1 MRKSKILVYNVLLF
15 IFLFPIFDIIV
26 SNFFLKIDRVACI
39 KFERYYYELK
49 KNCTGNDKFKPS
61 FPSVKIYTDEY
72 GLRTGRKKIN
82 KGTDNN
88 ALIFGDSMTYGV
100 GLKYEDTVVG
110 ILDKKISNYYFY
122 NFAVGSYS
130 PTVHL
135 YKFQQAIIKN
145 LYPKKVILLLDLSDI
160 YDEGARWYNNDSS
173 KPLLKSDFLFQLSLK
188 KQKFTHKNLQVSRF
202 ITSVI
207 NYNLRVLRNRIK
219 NLDTSGD
226 NNSEVK
232 TSFQGSYTY
241 KDIKS
246 MSKTYWNN
254 EIFNLG
260 VKKVR
265 KKISDISD
273 LAKKNSSEFYLVI
286 YPWGETLVHGQKSFN
301 WENFANEICITEKCN
316 LVNTFPDFRDK
327 KSNDKFWYSNLYFI
341 GDEHLNK
348 KGNRFLAKILEKK
361 IFKRK

>member
-1 MRKSKILVYNVLLF
+1 MKKSKIVLYNILLF
-15 IFLFPIFDIIV
+15 IILFPIFDIIT
-26 SNFFLKIDRVACI
+26 SNFFLKIDGAACY

-49 KNCTGNDKFKPS
+49 KNCIGNHKFKSS
-61 FPSVKIYTDEY
+61 FPTVKVYTDEH

-88 ALIFGDSMTYGV
+88 VLIFGDSMTYGV

-110 ILDKKISNYYFY
+110 ILDKKISNYHFY

-202 ITSVI
+202 FASFI
-207 NYNLRVLRNRIK
+207 NSNLRVLRNRIK

-232 TSFQGSYTY
+232 TSIQGSYTY

-246 MSKTYWNN
+246 MNTTFWNN

-273 LAKKNSSEFYLVI
+273 LAKKNNSEFYLVI

-361 IFKRK
+361 IFKRN